1 MSYSLL
7 LTSQFF
13 PSKRCPGLRRILLH
27 RAILALALLHAVL
40 IHLDLLTLTRH
51 TQRPIGQ
58 TGMVM
63 TGIELGLTMNE
74 TAWLMTIPAGAEVVA
89 LNLMKASYIFL
100 RVLCA
105 SSHICRCLAGR
116 KRRRSMS
123 PYERDRY
130 EPRPRYNDD
139 YGLIYY
145 IDSGLFPALTQLSRC
160 AFSRIW
166 LLVTAPW
173 TWFFVSSKPARSSRS
188 TYL

>member
-51 TQRPIGQ
+51 TQKPIGQ

-89 LNLMKASYIFL
+89 LNLMKASYIISTSSLCKFPHLSLFSWQEATEINVSL
-100 RVLCA
+100 REGQ
-105 SSHICRCLAGR
+105 I
-116 KRRRSMS
+116 
-123 PYERDRY
+123 
-130 EPRPRYNDD
+130 
-139 YGLIYY
+139 
-145 IDSGLFPALTQLSRC
+145 
-160 AFSRIW
+160 
-166 LLVTAPW
+166 
-173 TWFFVSSKPARSSRS
+173 
-188 TYL
+188 